1 MQVDMSHQNAEKA
14 PRRRVDIARGLVPA
28 RDGKAQKAVL
38 VSCRLFTFTTS
49 RPPPNRQ
56 AEASSLL
63 SKPLPQ
69 ALQLPLQPTPSVRV
83 LLVTDRRV
91 PAFFARDKKNKPQV
105 LNDFVLVAATRGN
118 HCINL

>member
-1 MQVDMSHQNAEKA
+1 MKVDMSHQNAEKA
-14 PRRRVDIARGLVPA
+14 PRRCVDIARGLVPA

-63 SKPLPQ
+63 KQQARPLPQ
-69 ALQLPLQPTPSVRV
+69 ASSFHCNPPRPFASYLSPIDEYQLTILLQR
-83 LLVTDRRV
+83 
-91 PAFFARDKKNKPQV
+91 
-105 LNDFVLVAATRGN
+105 
-118 HCINL
+118 